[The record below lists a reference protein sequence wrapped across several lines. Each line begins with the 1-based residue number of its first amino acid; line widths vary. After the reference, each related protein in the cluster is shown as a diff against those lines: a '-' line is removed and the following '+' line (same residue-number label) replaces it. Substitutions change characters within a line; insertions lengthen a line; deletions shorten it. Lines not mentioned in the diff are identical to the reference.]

1 MDRNTIRKFIC
12 KRCNKPTHDFLAV
25 AKGVLPDGTRW
36 EDENLDL
43 CKKCFK
49 ITRKEYNQTEVIRE
63 ALSYGLI
70 KDEDLPKLQTDKDFK
85 RKIFRELAE
94 RKSALVKRRNDYIKN
109 GGKHKSPSDLKR
121 QLEREQKRL
130 ADLDGVDK

>member
-1 MDRNTIRKFIC
+1 MERNTIRKFIC

-43 CKKCFK
+43 CKRCFK
-49 ITRKEYNQTEVIRE
+49 ITRKETNQTEVIRE
-63 ALSYGLI
+63 ALAQGLV
-70 KDEDLPKLQTDKDFK
+70 KDEELPKLQIDANFK

-94 RKSALVKRRNDYIKN
+94 RKSGLLKRRNDYVKQ
-109 GGKHKSPSDLKR
+109 GGKHKSPSNLRRKEKR
-121 QLEREQKRL
+121 ESR
-130 ADLDGVDK
+130 